1 MTSGCLRTCGFILIT
16 VVFLSSACTV
26 KEVVGTP
33 AIDFSLDDINGGRMA
48 YSEIKGKPT
57 ILYFFASW

>member
-1 MTSGCLRTCGFILIT
+1 MKKLCISSLILLLII
-16 VVFLSSACTV
+16 ACKG

-33 AIDFSLDDINGGRMA
+33 AVDFTLNKINGGQISF
-48 YSEIKGKPT
+48 SEIKGKPT